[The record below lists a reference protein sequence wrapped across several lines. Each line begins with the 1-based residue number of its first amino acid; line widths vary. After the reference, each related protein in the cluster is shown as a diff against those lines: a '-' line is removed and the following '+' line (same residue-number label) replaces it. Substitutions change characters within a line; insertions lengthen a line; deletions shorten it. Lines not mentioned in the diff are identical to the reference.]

1 AGGNPLY
8 AEEFARMA
16 ASRSVADL
24 TMAELPGSVQG
35 IIAARLDGLD
45 PGDKSLL
52 QDAAVVGKT
61 FWLGAV
67 AAIGGRESAE
77 LERRLHELERGRFV
91 RRSRRSSVGGETE
104 YAFLHLLVRD
114 VAYGQIP
121 RGARGEKHREAAGWI
136 GSLGGD

>member
-1 AGGNPLY
+1 
-8 AEEFARMA
+8 M
-16 ASRSVADL
+16 
-24 TMAELPGSVQG
+24 QG

-45 PGDKSLL
+45 PEDKSLL

-67 AAIGGRESAE
+67 AAIGGRERAD

-121 RGARGEKHREAAGWI
+121 RGARGRSTARRRPGSGPSAAI
-136 GSLGGD
+136 GSRTERSCSPTTTGPRSS